1 MKSLFPKL
9 KRCSLVL
16 LSVLMLL
23 ALPACEESKGDAAE
37 PSSTTQA
44 PEQNDTSTPSGEDSK
59 PQEDDTV
66 ELPKVEF

>member
-1 MKSLFPKL
+1 MIPFRKL

-16 LSVLMLL
+16 LSVMMLL
-23 ALPACEESKGDAAE
+23 ALPACEEGKGE
-37 PSSTTQA
+37 SMEKTTTQA
-44 PEQNDTSTPSGEDSK
+44 PEQNETSTPNGKDSK